1 MKRITASLLIVL
13 FVFIH
18 VVKAYHNH
26 DAAVTHTHSSSNE
39 FMKVKADCDICKYHF
54 VQDGALLFCQPIVVP
69 PSPLMNVYFT
79 LSTRVSTS
87 VGLLSANK
95 GPPFQV

>member
-1 MKRITASLLIVL
+1 MKRITASLLIGL

-26 DAAVTHTHSSSNE
+26 EAVVTHTHSSSNE

-54 VQDGALLFCQPIVVP
+54 VQNGALLFCQPIVAS
-69 PSPLMNVYFT
+69 PSSLGNVYFT
-79 LSTRVSTS
+79 SSARISTS

-95 GPPFQV
+95 GPPSQA